1 MAVQV
6 AIIERMDD
14 PDKDIRFMAAS
25 DCLRDLVND
34 SLKLDED
41 LERRVS
47 AHFDEHL
54 SIFSCSSCAS

>member
-1 MAVQV
+1 MIIMAVQV

-41 LERRVS
+41 LERRVGCN
-47 AHFDEHL
+47 L
-54 SIFSCSSCAS
+54 SHASDTSLL